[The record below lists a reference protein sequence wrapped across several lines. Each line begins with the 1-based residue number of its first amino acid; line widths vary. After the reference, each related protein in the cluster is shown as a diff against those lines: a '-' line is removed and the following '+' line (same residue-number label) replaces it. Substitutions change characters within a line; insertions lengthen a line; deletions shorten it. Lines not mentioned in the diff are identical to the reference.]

1 MKRMLMSWNYKLVVA
16 WVRALDVGHVVHARV
31 GAKVSEGC
39 AVVEGFLSQ
48 LRVAVRFATVQ
59 GTVLVEAD
67 GVGHCVVVDEV
78 RNYLKLSSEWALAL
92 PKTLMDGKRERERA
106 VVHRR
111 FLRWS
116 YVLVVPNASP
126 LVQSLPPIPNVRIA
140 QPMLRWLT

>member
-48 LRVAVRFATVQ
+48 LRVAVRFAAVQ
-59 GTVLVEAD
+59 GTVFVEAD
-67 GVGHCVVVDEV
+67 GVRHCVVVDEV

-111 FLRWS
+111 FLR
-116 YVLVVPNASP
+116 
-126 LVQSLPPIPNVRIA
+126 
-140 QPMLRWLT
+140 